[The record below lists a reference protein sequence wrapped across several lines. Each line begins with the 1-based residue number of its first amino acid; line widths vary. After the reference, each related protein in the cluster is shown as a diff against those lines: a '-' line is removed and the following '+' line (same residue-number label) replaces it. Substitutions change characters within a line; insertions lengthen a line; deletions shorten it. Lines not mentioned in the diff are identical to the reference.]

1 MRLTNTIRDA
11 FIAAVMQNVPSTDYK
26 AEVDRL
32 IRADVLAQLP
42 PKVRAV
48 AEDKDIRHHLN
59 QCFIHPPGGFGSV
72 AVLAAEDTVITP
84 TTRTILNLLWE
95 KEIAQ
100 REQRQKLE
108 QRLRACAYGVSTRK
122 ALAEMLPEFER
133 FLPEDTPAANRS
145 LPVVTGVVQEF
156 IAAGFKVP
164 A

>member
-11 FIAAVMQNVPSTDYK
+11 FISAVMQNVPSTDYK
-26 AEVDRL
+26 AEVGRL

-59 QCFIHPPGGFGSV
+59 TCYIRTPGSFGNV
-72 AVLAAEDTVITP
+72 AVRASDDTTVTQA
-84 TTRTILNLLWE
+84 TQAILNLLWE
-95 KEIAQ
+95 KERAQ
-100 REQRQKLE
+100 REQRKKLE
-108 QRLRACAYGVSTRK
+108 ERLRACAYGVSTRK

-156 IAAGFKVP
+156 VAAGFKVP